1 MVVLT
6 CLFPF
11 FTLLKPNMRGAT
23 SWISCPA
30 SMSAAASKRVSLI
43 SPNFCPASPA
53 GREETTRTHP
63 EPRSLKRLFTAK
75 KKPCTTETTAMTDA
89 TPMRTPRMV
98 RKERSLLAQRD
109 FSASAMF
116 SSSISSR
123 GGRGAP
129 LRSRRHR
136 KPAGFLDVILH
147 DLPVSQVD
155 DAPRAAGDV
164 VLVGDQHDRVPLFV
178 QLAEEGHDLLAGA
191 R

>member
-6 CLFPF
+6 CLVPF

-43 SPNFCPASPA
+43 SPSFCPASPA
-53 GREETTRTHP
+53 GREETTRTQP

-98 RKERSLLAQRD
+98 RKDRSLLAQMDLR
-109 FSASAMF
+109 AIAMF
-116 SSSISSR
+116 SISISGRR
-123 GGRGAP
+123 GRRGP
-129 LRSRRHR
+129 LRRRR
-136 KPAGFLDVILH
+136 DREAAGLLGVILH
-147 DLPVSQVD
+147 DFPVAEVD
-155 DAPRAAGDV
+155 DPARAAGDV
-164 VLVGDQHDRVPLFV
+164 VLVRYEH
-178 QLAEEGHDLLAGA
+178 
-191 R
+191 